1 MQDKLLYTCRL
12 SVPSIRQT
20 KSLDFYYMMQ
30 ETALLNSS
38 FFFFFLKRIL
48 PLSQYFAL
56 QSLTDEMPKVIFSA
70 FKKLPQ
76 NLKTQYTIL
85 STYQVNWPVS

>member
-12 SVPSIRQT
+12 SVASIRQT

-30 ETALLNSS
+30 ETALLNS
-38 FFFFFLKRIL
+38 FFLKRIL

>member
-12 SVPSIRQT
+12 SVASIRQT
-20 KSLDFYYMMQ
+20 KSLDFCYMMQ
-30 ETALLNSS
+30 ETALLNS
-38 FFFFFLKRIL
+38 FFFLKRIL